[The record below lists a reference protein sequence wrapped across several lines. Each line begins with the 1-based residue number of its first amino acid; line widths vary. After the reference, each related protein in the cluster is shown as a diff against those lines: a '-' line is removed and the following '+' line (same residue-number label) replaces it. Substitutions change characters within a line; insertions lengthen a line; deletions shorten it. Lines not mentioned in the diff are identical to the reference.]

1 MEVSIITQEL
11 SEQNEFKAGQVATM
25 SSGHLSN
32 DIFTG
37 FVPTLLPLL
46 IDKLSLSLTAA
57 GSLSA
62 MAQIPSLLNPFF
74 GYLSDRYNLQVLAM
88 LAPAVTATMITTLGL
103 APNPFVL
110 AVLLFV
116 SGISTAAFHA
126 TAPAL
131 VGRVSGKQV
140 GKAMSWFMAGGVLG
154 FSLGPLLVVW
164 SISAWSLEGVYRLML
179 IGWATSL
186 VLLLRLR
193 RVPIL
198 RENHWT
204 SIRPIMPHVIKV
216 FLPLGGY
223 ILFSMFLIVPATV
236 YLPTFMMGRHASFW
250 MAGVSLSIV
259 SMAGVVGTLISGP
272 LSDRWGRKPILIV
285 TIMGGSLSLLLLVS
299 VGGWLTIPALIMLG
313 VMVLST
319 GSVML
324 AVVQEHFPKHRAVTN
339 GLYMGLNFVL
349 QPVATVMIGVM
360 GDRWGLATTFLASGV
375 IALLSIPAITTL
387 PKVNG

>member
-1 MEVSIITQEL
+1 MEVSIITHQHI
-11 SEQNEFKAGQVATM
+11 EQNEFKAGQVTAM

-32 DIFTG
+32 DTFTG
-37 FVPTLLPLL
+37 FVPALLPLL
-46 IDKLSLSLTAA
+46 IEKLSLSLTAA

-88 LAPAVTATMITTLGL
+88 LAPAVTATMISTLGL
-103 APNPFVL
+103 APNPIVL

-140 GKAMSWFMAGGVLG
+140 GKGMSWFMAGGELG
-154 FSLGPLLVVW
+154 FSFGPLLVVW
-164 SISAWSLEGVYRLML
+164 AISAWSLEGIYRLML

-186 VLLLRLR
+186 ILLLRLR

-204 SIRPIMPHVIKV
+204 SLRPIMPQVIKV

-223 ILFSMFLIVPATV
+223 ILFRMFLFVPAIV
-236 YLPTFMMGRHASFW
+236 YLPTFMTARHASLW
-250 MAGVSLSIV
+250 MAGLSLSIV
-259 SMAGVVGTLISGP
+259 SLAGVVGTLTSGP

-299 VGGWLTIPALIMLG
+299 VDGWLTVAALIILG
-313 VMVLST
+313 FMVLST

-339 GLYMGLNFVL
+339 GLYMGFNFAL
-349 QPVATVMIGVM
+349 QPVATVVIGIM
-360 GDRWGLATTFLASGV
+360 GDHWGLPTTFLVSGA
-375 IALLSIPAITTL
+375 IALLSIPVVTAL
-387 PKVNG
+387 PNVNE